1 MDNNELEN
9 INEQDINDEVIDN
22 DTEKNEDENI
32 YGGTFHERDSLS
44 ENNIVNEIEKS
55 FLDYSMSVI
64 ASRAL
69 PDLRDGLKPVHRR
82 ILWSMLECG
91 YTPDKPHRKSATTVG
106 YVMGH
111 YHPHGD
117 SSIYEAMVR
126 MAQDFSYRAPLVDGH
141 GNFGNIDG
149 DGAAAMRYTEARL
162 SKISLELLRDIYK
175 DTVNMVPNFDEESKE
190 PQVLPSRFPNILV
203 NGTMGIAVGM
213 ATNIPP
219 HNLTEVINGIIK
231 IIDEDEVTD
240 EDLMSVIKGPDFPT
254 GATILGREGIKQAY
268 TTGRGKITLRAEAEI
283 EEMSGNK
290 QRIIV
295 SSLPYQVNK
304 AKLIEHIADLVKEK
318 RLEGI
323 SAIRDESD
331 RQDKV
336 RIVVELKRDANPQV
350 VLNQLYKNTQMQDTF
365 GIIMLALVNGEPK
378 ILTLRQ
384 CLDYYIEHRKNV
396 VLRRTKFDLD
406 KAEARAHILEGLKI
420 ALDNIDEV
428 IAIIRAAYDDA
439 KERLMERFGLSE
451 IQAQAILDMR
461 LKTLSGLQREKIEEE
476 YNELM
481 KLIAYLKEVLSSE
494 TLVYGIIKDE
504 LIEIRDKFGDERL
517 TKIVAAE
524 GDIDVEDLIKEE
536 QSVIALTHFGYI
548 KRMPIDTYKSQKR
561 GGKGITGIATREEDF
576 VKQIFTASTHD
587 TILFFSNKGKLYK
600 LRGYEVP
607 EAGRT
612 ARGTAIV
619 NLLSLDAGEK
629 VSAIIPIQNFAE
641 GKYLLF
647 ATKNGIIKKT
657 SLTEYNSA
665 RKTGLLSITLKEDD
679 ELIDVRL
686 TDGEDNV
693 VLVTKG
699 GMSIT
704 FDEKDVRPM
713 GRVSQGVIGIRLGKD
728 DEVIGMESII
738 AGANATLLAITENGF
753 GKRTELD
760 EYRVQTRGGK
770 GVITYKVTPKTGN
783 IVGIRIVEETDDV
796 MLITD
801 TGTIIR
807 LNVAG
812 ISVLGR
818 STQGVTLMRTNE
830 GRVVSIEK
838 ITEKE
843 EENG

>member
-1 MDNNELEN
+1 MDKAEEN
-9 INEQDINDEVIDN
+9 IIQRDIENEMRTAYID
-22 DTEKNEDENI
+22 
-32 YGGTFHERDSLS
+32 YA
-44 ENNIVNEIEKS
+44 
-55 FLDYSMSVI
+55 MSVI
-64 ASRAL
+64 VARAL
-69 PDLRDGLKPVHRR
+69 PDVRDGLKPVHRR
-82 ILWSMLECG
+82 ILYTMHEDG
-91 YTPDKPHRKSATTVG
+91 FTPDKPYRKCATTVG
-106 YVMGH
+106 DVLGR

-117 SSIYEAMVR
+117 SSVYDALVR
-126 MAQDFSYRAPLVDGH
+126 MAQDFSLRYMMVDGH
-141 GNFGNIDG
+141 GNFGSVDG
-149 DGAAAMRYTEARL
+149 DPPAAYRYTEARM
-162 SKISLELLRDIYK
+162 SKIA
-175 DTVNMVPNFDEESKE
+175 VNMLTDIEKNTVDFMPNFDDRLQE
-190 PQVLPSRFPNILV
+190 PTVLPAKIPALLV
-203 NGTMGIAVGM
+203 NGSSGIAVGM

-318 RLEGI
+318 RLDGI

-461 LKTLSGLQREKIEEE
+461 LKTLSGLQREKIEDE

-600 LRGYEVP
+600 LRGYEIP

-783 IVGIRIVEETDDV
+783 IVGIRIVEEADDV

>member
-1 MDNNELEN
+1 MDKAE
-9 INEQDINDEVIDN
+9 EQIIKRDIEEEMRTAYID
-22 DTEKNEDENI
+22 
-32 YGGTFHERDSLS
+32 YA
-44 ENNIVNEIEKS
+44 
-55 FLDYSMSVI
+55 MSVI
-64 ASRAL
+64 VARAL
-69 PDLRDGLKPVHRR
+69 PDVRDGMKPVHRR
-82 ILWSMLECG
+82 ILYTMNEDG
-91 YTPDKPHRKSATTVG
+91 FTPDKPYRKCATTVG
-106 YVMGH
+106 DVLGR

-117 SSIYEAMVR
+117 SSVYDALVR
-126 MAQDFSYRAPLVDGH
+126 MAQDFSLRYMMVDGH
-141 GNFGNIDG
+141 GNFGSIDG
-149 DGAAAMRYTEARL
+149 DPPAAYRYTEARMSKMAQYML
-162 SKISLELLRDIYK
+162 SDIDK
-175 DTVNMVPNFDEESKE
+175 NTVDFMPNFDDRLQE
-190 PQVLPSRFPNILV
+190 PTVLPARIPALLA
-203 NGTMGIAVGM
+203 NGSSGIAVGM

-219 HNLTEVINGIIK
+219 HNLTELANGIIK
-231 IIDEDEVTD
+231 IIDEDNVTD
-240 EDLMSVIKGPDFPT
+240 EELMTVIKGPDFPT

-268 TTGRGKITLRAEAEI
+268 TTGRGKIILRAEAEI
-283 EEMSGNK
+283 EEMSGGK

-304 AKLIEHIADLVKEK
+304 SKLIEYIADLVKEK
-318 RLEGI
+318 RIEGI

-331 RQDKV
+331 RQEKV
-336 RIVVELKRDANPQV
+336 RIVIELKRDANPQV
-350 VLNQLYKNTQMQDTF
+350 VLNLLYKYTQMQDTF
-365 GIIMLALVNGEPK
+365 GIIMLALVDGEPK
-378 ILTLRQ
+378 ILTLRE
-384 CLDYYIEHRKNV
+384 CLDHYIEHRRKV

-428 IAIIRAAYDDA
+428 INIIRSSYDDA

-481 KLIAYLKEVLSSE
+481 KLIAHLKEILASE
-494 TLVYGIIKDE
+494 TLVYQIIKE
-504 LIEIRDKFGDERL
+504 EMIEIKEKFRDERK

-524 GDIDVEDLIKEE
+524 GEIDVEDLIKEE

-561 GGKGITGIATREEDF
+561 GGKGITGMTTKEDDF

-587 TILFFSNKGKLYK
+587 TILFFSNKGKLYR
-600 LRGYEVP
+600 LRGYEIP
-607 EAGRT
+607 ESGRT
-612 ARGTAIV
+612 AKGTAIV

-629 VSAIIPIQNFAE
+629 ISTIIPIQNFAE

-647 ATKNGIIKKT
+647 ATRNGLIKKT
-657 SLTEYNSA
+657 ALTEYNSA
-665 RKTGLLSITLKEDD
+665 RKTGLLAITLKDED

-693 VLVTKG
+693 VLVTKQ
-699 GMSIT
+699 GMCIT
-704 FDEKDVRPM
+704 FSERDVRPI
-713 GRVSQGVIGIRLGKD
+713 GRVSQGVIGIRLDED
-728 DEVIGMESII
+728 DSVIGMESII
-738 AGANATLLAITENGF
+738 QGSNATLLAITENGF

-770 GVITYKVTPKTGN
+770 GVITYKITPKTGV
-783 IVGIRIVEETDDV
+783 IVGIKIVNEEDDV

-807 LNVAG
+807 INVKD

-830 GRVVSIEK
+830 GKVVSIEK
-838 ITEKE
+838 IVPEKDE
-843 EENG
+843 